1 MKKENYY
8 LEFHKKVGDDLLEI
22 QNYIIDNF
30 YDINAADR
38 ITNKLIKAFG
48 DIVYSPESYQIIDND
63 QLANDMV
70 RIKKII
76 KYNIYYQIKSDTV
89 VILLVS
95 SNRRSIT
102 NIFNELLSRI

>member
-22 QNYIIDNF
+22 QNYIIDYF

-48 DIVYSPESYQIIDND
+48 DIVYSPES
-63 QLANDMV
+63 
-70 RIKKII
+70 IK
-76 KYNIYYQIKSDTV
+76 
-89 VILLVS
+89 
-95 SNRRSIT
+95 
-102 NIFNELLSRI
+102 